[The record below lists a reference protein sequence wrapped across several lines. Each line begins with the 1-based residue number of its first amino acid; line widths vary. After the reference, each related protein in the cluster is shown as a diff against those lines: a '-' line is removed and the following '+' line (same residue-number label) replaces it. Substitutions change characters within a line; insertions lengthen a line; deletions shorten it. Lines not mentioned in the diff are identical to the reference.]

1 MKSRWRT
8 CHIYIIKV
16 CKRILLK
23 FNICEISAL
32 WNDLYIINDS
42 KFAIFLQYKTQ
53 NLRILAFFI
62 KTKSKPEIFLLQFL
76 ANYVPANLT
85 FFNLLPPYC
94 LIKFSIAC
102 MSGTHIFP
110 WLSSYLVKILAKKK
124 KTNKRGLKN
133 LSRKLNTLITRWY
146 KERQGHCYWLGAL
159 GFSFG

>member
-1 MKSRWRT
+1 MDENAKRHCAFIIYHQFYELWSWGASEARVVDSFAITSYVDRHRYSPFRGVEKRSYCESIIRGHWIIMKSRWRT

-42 KFAIFLQYKTQ
+42 KFAIFLEYKTQ

-76 ANYVPANLT
+76 ANYV
-85 FFNLLPPYC
+85 YQQ
-94 LIKFSIAC
+94 I
-102 MSGTHIFP
+102 
-110 WLSSYLVKILAKKK
+110 
-124 KTNKRGLKN
+124 
-133 LSRKLNTLITRWY
+133 
-146 KERQGHCYWLGAL
+146 
-159 GFSFG
+159 